1 MSGLAFF
8 DTNILIYADDALSPE
23 KHARAIELFTDHQRR
38 DTAVISLQVL
48 QEYYATVTR
57 KLGFDAELAQRKVE
71 MLARGNVVRFEA
83 REPCRM
89 DDHGI
94 PQRDPREAVQFDGGD
109 HVASLKAD
117 YISLCQHFDLTLREF
132 RIETQFAGDRGI
144 VFLQHL

>member
-1 MSGLAFF
+1 MRGLAFF

-83 REPCRM
+83 HDVIAAIELHRLTRISFWDAM
-89 DDHGI
+89 IVHAARLAG
-94 PQRDPREAVQFDGGD
+94 
-109 HVASLKAD
+109 ASVLYTED
-117 YISLCQHFDLTLREF
+117 
-132 RIETQFAGDRGI
+132 
-144 VFLQHL
+144 LQHGAVLGGVPVVNPFLTA